1 MSLSG
6 LEQVPI
12 YYNVINGQI
21 LILSTPIDI
30 MTVSHYIQGDIS
42 PSMIC
47 SLSLNQFLEGVENK
61 KILLINFIKNVIYP
75 SYNICDLKQVLKFLG
90 YYNTCSKR
98 IVLNN
103 QLREEVG
110 IDEISQQ
117 LVSTSIECRFK
128 VFSESIG
135 NCLNEDILTLIR
147 EKLIPT
153 SLSDLLK

>member
-12 YYNVINGQI
+12 YYNFINGE
-21 LILSTPIDI
+21 LKILSTPIDI
-30 MTVSHYIQGDIS
+30 MTVSYHIQGDIP

-117 LVSTSIECRFK
+117 LVSTSIDGRFK
-128 VFSESIG
+128 VFSESMG
-135 NCLNEDILTLIR
+135 NYLNEDILTLIR

>member
-1 MSLSG
+1 MSLNG

-12 YYNVINGQI
+12 YYNVYNGE
-21 LILSTPIDI
+21 LFILSTTIDI
-30 MTVSHYIQGDIS
+30 RTVSYHIQGDIS

-47 SLSLNQFLEGVENK
+47 SLSLNQFLEGLENK

-90 YYNTCSKR
+90 YYNTCSQR

-117 LVSTSIECRFK
+117 LVSTSIVGRFK
-128 VFSESIG
+128 VFSDSIG